1 MPSGKIEI
9 TTNGYSL
16 SNVYPLVLRY
26 KNKSCIP
33 CAKTITRYYLCWC
46 CFYTSTSLP
55 AWTFF
60 TMSIILMENGVCI
73 RILIRIKMAM
83 GNLLPHIPTAPPFFF
98 KSKPNKRPC
107 GMHRIRFCMWT
118 NPVRFCCERSF
129 PPRFLHSCC
138 QRNNFFFWEPPR
150 LISERCKALLSIFSK
165 GCRNPFA
172 PKHCYGFRPEP
183 WNDCLEPFIV
193 CLETCN
199 YWLEPFDFRL

>member
-60 TMSIILMENGVCI
+60 TIPITLMENGAYT
-73 RILIRIKMAM
+73 RIHIRIKMVKVS
-83 GNLLPHIPTAPPFFF
+83 LLPPIHIAPLCFS
-98 KSKPNKRPC
+98 KSKPNRQLCGKR
-107 GMHRIRFCMWT
+107 RIRFCLWK
-118 NPVRFCCERSF
+118 NPVVFFCVKSF
-129 PPRFLHSCC
+129 PLRFVHRSS
-138 QRNNFFFWEPPR
+138 QRYSLFFWEPPR